1 MNASALEPITHSRST
16 LAAVVIAH
24 VAAGLLVVQ
33 LFEARRYID
42 PAPLMVD
49 LLPAFEQKVDTAP
62 QPLPRVPEPVR
73 EIRPEPVPLKPEPV
87 QLKPEPVELKPE
99 PVKPE
104 PLKPE
109 PLIPKLAEIKPEPV
123 ELEPEPVKP
132 KPEPIVPNAP
142 RPIERVVRP
151 EPAAELAPPPQM
163 APPVAPPVTP
173 PVTHPSVV
181 TPVTPLPQPV
191 MAAPEPVAITIPVP
205 PAPVAVPQP
214 VVPPVAEVQEVT
226 MTAQTLTA
234 VYLRNPKPSYP
245 GMSRRL
251 GEQGTVFL
259 RVFIT
264 AIGNP
269 TRIELK
275 TSSGYPRLDQAAQDA
290 VQRWKFVPAKRGD
303 QAVDAWVVVPIKF
316 SLKG

>member
-1 MNASALEPITHSRST
+1 MNAWALEPIPHSRST
-16 LAAVVIAH
+16 LAAVVVAH

-33 LFEARRYID
+33 LFEARQYID

-49 LLPAFEQKVDTAP
+49 LLPAPERKVDTAP
-62 QPLPRVPEPVR
+62 QPLPRVPEPAR

-87 QLKPEPVELKPE
+87 QIKPEPVELKPE
-99 PVKPE
+99 P
-104 PLKPE
+104 LKPE
-109 PLIPKLAEIKPEPV
+109 PLISELAEITPEPVELKPEPV
-123 ELEPEPVKP
+123 ELVPQPVKP
-132 KPEPIVPNAP
+132 KIEPIVPHAP
-142 RPIERVVRP
+142 RPIERVIRP
-151 EPAAELAPPPQM
+151 EPAAELAPPPPQM
-163 APPVAPPVTP
+163 APPAAPPV
-173 PVTHPSVV
+173 VA
-181 TPVTPLPQPV
+181 PVTPLPQPV
-191 MAAPEPVAITIPVP
+191 VAAPEPAAITIPVP
-205 PAPVAVPQP
+205 PAPVAVSQP
-214 VVPPVAEVQEVT
+214 VAPPVAEVQEIT

-303 QAVDAWVVVPIKF
+303 QAVDAWVVVPIRF

>member
-99 PVKPE
+99 PVKP
-104 PLKPE
+104 
-109 PLIPKLAEIKPEPV
+109 
-123 ELEPEPVKP
+123 

-173 PVTHPSVV
+173 PVTHPSVI

-205 PAPVAVPQP
+205 PAPVAVSQP

>member
-1 MNASALEPITHSRST
+1 
-16 LAAVVIAH
+16 
-24 VAAGLLVVQ
+24 
-33 LFEARRYID
+33 
-42 PAPLMVD
+42 
-49 LLPAFEQKVDTAP
+49 
-62 QPLPRVPEPVR
+62 
-73 EIRPEPVPLKPEPV
+73 
-87 QLKPEPVELKPE
+87 
-99 PVKPE
+99 
-104 PLKPE
+104 
-109 PLIPKLAEIKPEPV
+109 
-123 ELEPEPVKP
+123 
-132 KPEPIVPNAP
+132 
-142 RPIERVVRP
+142 
-151 EPAAELAPPPQM
+151 
-163 APPVAPPVTP
+163 
-173 PVTHPSVV
+173 
-181 TPVTPLPQPV
+181 

-205 PAPVAVPQP
+205 PAPVAVSQP